1 KFHARLGRGGAT
13 ACRKPGTRLMRL
25 GQAARTA
32 EQRTQ
37 RLRSSSSR
45 LRRGPWHP
53 VQRASRSWRWCVR
66 PAPVGCWSAGR
77 GPPSPARLRGV
88 DPAPIAAFDGADTLL
103 MLPTWTPRRPAAHLL
118 PSFAP
123 LTDAPLAFRFEVSAL
138 ADGEWSAWAA
148 SATIGA
154 AEFAPLPSATPPLTC
169 DVDVFRAAPAVDAA
183 RLRLRVRAAA
193 RARRIALVPP

>member
-1 KFHARLGRGGAT
+1 MTTDLFLAAAGVEARALEGAVPP
-13 ACRKPGTRLMRL
+13 AC
-25 GQAARTA
+25 
-32 EQRTQ
+32 
-37 RLRSSSSR
+37 
-45 LRRGPWHP
+45 
-53 VQRASRSWRWCVR
+53 
-66 PAPVGCWSAGR
+66 
-77 GPPSPARLRGV
+77 LRGV
-88 DPAPIAAFDGADTLL
+88 DPAPIAARDGADTLL

-169 DVDVFRAAPAVDAA
+169 DVDVFRAAPAVDAV
-183 RLRLRVRAAA
+183 RLRSADPDGREFEPERGPSRQRPLS
-193 RARRIALVPP
+193 IP

>member
-1 KFHARLGRGGAT
+1 MTTDLFLAAAGVEARALEGAVPP
-13 ACRKPGTRLMRL
+13 AC
-25 GQAARTA
+25 
-32 EQRTQ
+32 
-37 RLRSSSSR
+37 
-45 LRRGPWHP
+45 
-53 VQRASRSWRWCVR
+53 
-66 PAPVGCWSAGR
+66 
-77 GPPSPARLRGV
+77 LRGV
-88 DPAPIAAFDGADTLL
+88 DPAPIAARDGADTLL

-169 DVDVFRAAPAVDAA
+169 DVDVFRAAPAVDAVKDLISFKSLPSA
-183 RLRLRVRAAA
+183 EGIPFVFVCSEEKTCSELPEHVKAIRLTDGNVDAVLHAVKEAL
-193 RARRIALVPP
+193 RARRAA